1 MQVATH
7 LIRGRTAVAWPPCQ
21 NSKHNK
27 SRQEA
32 MCVCI
37 ALGPGR
43 CSMSFW
49 PASPHCCPFS
59 VRQLGR
65 PSLPF
70 LAGPMLKPYD
80 QARSSPP
87 PAPLTPTP
95 LPHSRPRLCLIHAHT
110 SASLTP
116 TPLPHSRPH
125 RCLNSH
131 PHLILNSH
139 PHLCLTHTHT
149 SAPLTPTHSH
159 PYLCLTN
166 TPTCST
172 APTPTRVARLDKGR
186 RVELAEGRG
195 KGRTP
200 VLRLSAHRR

>member
-95 LPHSRPRLCLIHAHT
+95 LPHSRP
-110 SASLTP
+110 
-116 TPLPHSRPH
+116 
-125 RCLNSH
+125 
-131 PHLILNSH
+131 HLILNSH